1 MKKKAI
7 KLATSTAIA
16 ATAFVAAAPANQ
28 ADAAV
33 NVDQLVQDAQNAGT
47 VLKWAISVEGSADGV
62 TRPWAQYNNAKEAIA
77 KAEAAVKGASFSDKL
92 KYEARLTDPKIQV
105 KRAQAYID
113 AITSSEKIKGLTA
126 DLNSAI
132 SSNDLDKVEAAY
144 HKATAE
150 YRKQTV
156 LLDRVYGQ
164 STRDQVRNAVKP
176 ALEKLVASVKNEVTV
191 HMHAREAAAD
201 VKAGNFDAAAKKL
214 SDAQAILD
222 ANVLKWES
230 ALQKSVSDVE
240 ASIPLQVLSV
250 SSDNKNTVT
259 VKFSTKIQPGAAVL
273 PAGQFTFTNGLI
285 VQSASV
291 AADGKT
297 VTLKTTDQASNT
309 EYALSYQGKATGK
322 SFKTPVA
329 PSDTTIG
336 VVETDAVN
344 LENGG
349 ERSYTVNV
357 SKADGTPYTGKVVIE
372 LFDNVSGNLYNGQTE
387 VYLRTVNGS
396 TTTGYVAP
404 AAATT
409 DAAEVTAKYVV
420 DAVNGKVT
428 FVVKDV
434 DQAVNA
440 NDRTIKVVPK
450 ITRSEDGSSK
460 FAPATTFW
468 KLADTGLYTTTQD
481 ANGTLV
487 PYTVSSVSVDQTNG
501 VLYLNNLK
509 FKFDSNDKFYFK
521 NVETTQAAFFNA
533 LSKEDEITFNYSTDK
548 ASVSEFKID
557 KDVNPDAALEVTN
570 PSGTITHDKSATR
583 LEGKGQPGNI
593 IEVTK
598 GGTSVATTTVSANGT
613 WVVNSLNLT
622 DGQNTFAVSTR
633 PANSTQATGSVPV
646 VIYKQYFATVEN
658 GLFATDVDKNGQLGI
673 GDIITFDVNFDEL
686 ENNALKVSSNAK
698 ITLQDDQGHTRWYT
712 VGKVAGTTD
721 QVVITGVETKST
733 QDNYNT
739 AIDTTLGN
747 TLIKVEGI
755 TNQDN
760 LIFNVAES
768 KDVKVNKVTASE

>member
-113 AITSSEKIKGLTA
+113 AITSSEKIKDLTA
-126 DLNSAI
+126 NLNSAI

-164 STRDQVRNAVKP
+164 STRDQIRDAVKP

-191 HMHAREAAAD
+191 HMLAREAAAY
-201 VKAGNFDAAAKKL
+201 VKASNFDAAAEKL
-214 SDAQAILD
+214 TDAQAILD

-240 ASIPLQVLSV
+240 ASIPLQVLTVTSN
-250 SSDNKNTVT
+250 NKDTVT
-259 VKFSTKIQPGAAVL
+259 VKFSTKIQPGSAVL

-297 VTLKTTDQASNT
+297 VTLKTTDQAADT
-309 EYALSYQGKATGK
+309 VYALSYQGKDTGK

-329 PSDTTIG
+329 ASDTTLT
-336 VVETDAVN
+336 VVEKDAVN

-357 SKADGTPYTGKVVIE
+357 TKADGTPYTGAVQIQLLDANEEVIA
-372 LFDNVSGNLYNGQTE
+372 GQTE
-387 VYLRTVNGS
+387 VLIRSVNGTS
-396 TTTGYVAP
+396 DFSYADNTYTVR
-404 AAATT
+404 
-409 DAAEVTAKYVV
+409 
-420 DAVNGKVT
+420 AVNGKVT
-428 FVVKDV
+428 FIVKDNDVAV
-434 DQAVNA
+434 DVTQVV
-440 NDRTIKVVPK
+440 IPKV
-450 ITRSEDGSSK
+450 IRAEDGSSK
-460 FAPATTFW
+460 LAPKTTFW
-468 KLADTGLYTTTQD
+468 VKATENLGSESVPATVAAGL
-481 ANGTLV
+481 
-487 PYTVSSVSVDQTNG
+487 SVDEKNG
-501 VLYLNNLK
+501 VFYLNGLK
-509 FKFDSNDKFYFK
+509 YKFDTNDKFYHK
-521 NVETTQAAFFNA
+521 NVEVASTTFFNA
-533 LSKEDEITFNYSTDK
+533 LSKEDKVYFNYSDSK
-548 ASVSEFKID
+548 DYISEFKIIT
-557 KDVNPDAALEVTN
+557 DVNPDASLEVTN
-570 PSGTITHDKSATR
+570 PADVLTHDKLATR
-583 LEGKGQPGNI
+583 LDGKGQPGNI
-593 IEVTK
+593 IEVFKVVTEGEGEEVTLK
-598 GGTSVATTTVSANGT
+598 STPVASATVSSNGT

-622 DGQNTFAVSTR
+622 EGAKNDFVVATR
-633 PANSTQATGSVPV
+633 AANSSVYTDTDTV
-646 VIYKQYFATVEN
+646 EIYQQYFATVDG
-658 GLFATDVDKNGQLGI
+658 GLYASDEDDNDQLGI
-673 GDIITFDVNFDEL
+673 GDIITFNV
-686 ENNALKVSSNAK
+686 NNASLTNNNLKVSSNAK
-698 ITLQDDQGHTRWYT
+698 ITLQDDQGNTRWYT
-712 VGKVAGTTD
+712 VGKVSGTTN
-721 QVVITGVETKST
+721 QVKITGVETKST

-739 AIDTTLGN
+739 KIDTTLGN
-747 TLIKVEGI
+747 TLLKVEGI

-760 LIFNVAES
+760 LLFNVAKS
-768 KDVKVNKVTASE
+768 VDVKVNEGSN

>member
-191 HMHAREAAAD
+191 HMNAREAAAD
-201 VKAGNFDAAAKKL
+201 VKAGNFDAAAEKL
-214 SDAQAILD
+214 TNAQAILD
-222 ANVLKWES
+222 ANVLKWEA

-240 ASIPLQVLSV
+240 ASIPLQVLTVTSN
-250 SSDNKNTVT
+250 NKDTVT
-259 VKFSTKIQPGAAVL
+259 VTFSTKIQPGSAVL

-297 VTLKTTDQASNT
+297 VTLKTTEQAANT

-329 PSDTTIG
+329 ATDNTLT
-336 VVETDAVN
+336 VVETDGVN
-344 LENGG
+344 LENGA

-357 SKADGTPYTGKVVIE
+357 TKADGTPYTGTVEIQLLNGSGVAYADETLVKVK
-372 LFDNVSGNLYNGQTE
+372 S
-387 VYLRTVNGS
+387 VNGS
-396 TTTGYVAP
+396 SVTGYN
-404 AAATT
+404 ATN
-409 DAAEVTAKYVV
+409 DNYVV
-420 DAVNGKVT
+420 TAVNGKVT
-428 FVVKDV
+428 FVVSDV
-434 DQAVNA
+434 VN
-440 NDRTIKVVPK
+440 NDTTLTVVPK
-450 ITRSEDGSSK
+450 ITRTEDGSSK
-460 FAPATTFW
+460 LAPKTTFW
-468 KLADTGLYTTTQD
+468 QLATT
-481 ANGTLV
+481 NLGTSAV
-487 PYTVSSVSVDQTNG
+487 PVEVTDVTVDQTNG

-509 FKFDSNDKFYFK
+509 YKFDTNDKFYFK

-533 LSKEDEITFNYSTDK
+533 LSKEDEVAFIYSTNKDGI
-548 ASVSEFKID
+548 SEFKIVT
-557 KDVNPDAALEVTN
+557 DVNPDAALVVTN
-570 PSGTITHDKSATR
+570 PSKVVTHDKNATR
-583 LEGKGQPGNI
+583 LEGKGQPGNV

-598 GGTSVATTTVSANGT
+598 GGTSVATTTVGADGT

-622 DGQNTFAVSTR
+622 EGAQNDFVVTTR
-633 PANSTQATGSVPV
+633 PANSTTTTGTVNVTVYQQFFATTGSN
-646 VIYKQYFATVEN
+646 AETST
-658 GLFATDVDKNGQLGI
+658 GLYAVDVDGNGKLGI
-673 GDIITFDVNFDEL
+673 GDTVTFSVNNPL
-686 ENNALKVSSNAK
+686 LSNNELKVAADAK
-698 ITLQDDQGHTRWYT
+698 ITLQDDQGNTRYYT
-712 VGKVAGTTD
+712 VGKVNATT
-721 QVVITGVETKST
+721 VKITGVETKST

-739 AIDTTLGN
+739 AIGASTGN

-760 LIFNVAES
+760 LVFNVS
-768 KDVKVNKVTASE
+768 KSLDTKVDTNPAVVPAP